1 MKIAKMENLS
11 LNGLKKIAKMQHLSQ
26 NKLEQIAK
34 MRQIKNHRSMS
45 KEGLL
50 IALLKSKQSL
60 AELYKT
66 KSNNRKIEKTK
77 LFLMK

>member
-1 MKIAKMENLS
+1 MQDLS
-11 LNGLKKIAKMQHLSQ
+11 R

-34 MRQIKNHRSMS
+34 MRQIKNYRSMS

-50 IALLKSKQSL
+50 IALLKSKQNL
-60 AELYKT
+60 AELYKS
-66 KSNNRKIEKTK
+66 KSNNIETEEIR